1 MKLSSSFAGTPLRE
15 YETAV
20 HWRDTMNYAAA
31 VGDSNPLYLDDERE
45 PGVIAPPMFAVA
57 LTWPISEHL
66 YDYIEDKSFPAAV
79 LQRQVHY
86 REHLE
91 FIRPVVPGDRLR
103 IKGRLAAVT
112 PHPAGTSL
120 VIRYD
125 ALDTRGEPV
134 FTEHIT
140 GLLRGVTCE
149 GEGRGADALP
159 PEVACTG
166 EGVPFWSS
174 RIAIDPLCPFVY
186 DGCTRIHFPIH
197 TSKKFAHRVGLPGI
211 ILQGT
216 ATLAFAVREI
226 TRREPAA
233 EPSKIRAISCR
244 FANMV
249 FPGENIDVQL
259 VGREEGGKATHLFFR
274 VLTDSGK
281 PALQDG
287 RVTIL
292 P

>member
-15 YETAV
+15 YETDV

-31 VGDSNPLYLDDERE
+31 VGDNNPLYLDDERE
-45 PGVIAPPMFAVA
+45 QGVISPPMFAVA

-91 FIRPVVPGDRLR
+91 FMRPIVPGDRLR
-103 IKGRLAAVT
+103 IKGRLAAVI

-125 ALDTRGEPV
+125 ALDARGEPV

-140 GLLRGVTCE
+140 GLLRDVTCE
-149 GEGRGADALP
+149 GEGRGAESLPAQDGDAGNGDAL
-159 PEVACTG
+159 
-166 EGVPFWSS
+166 WSS
-174 RIAIDPLCPFVY
+174 RIDIDPLCPFVY

-197 TSKKFAHRVGLPGI
+197 TSKKFAHRVGLPDI

-216 ATLAFAVREI
+216 ATLAFAVREV

-233 EPSKIRAISCR
+233 DPSKIRSISCR
-244 FANMV
+244 FAGMV
-249 FPGENIDVQL
+249 FPGERIEVQL
-259 VGREEGGKATHLFFR
+259 TGKETQGSEVNLFFR
-274 VLTDSGK
+274 VLNEKGK

-287 RVTIL
+287 RVTVL